1 MYRARIKAAFDGAD
15 PRVCLAFWLFG
26 IIIFFRVQFS
36 NFCASIANPSPRAGL
51 INNVLY
57 VIILSAAL
65 DLVGPTVPKG
75 VVLLA
80 DVIPSFLTKLVAP
93 YFIHLVP
100 YPVRILIFALLST
113 AGMLLIAL
121 TPAFTEGG
129 TVPTKMMGVVLASLS
144 SGGGELSFLGL
155 THFYGAFSLA
165 SWGSGTGAAGLVG
178 AGAYALATT
187 VLGMGVKTTLLLS
200 AVLPAVMLVAFFVIL
215 PRGPMMERNRYKKLP
230 NEALAATIVD
240 HVEAGEEEST
250 LSAAAREDEGLLDVS
265 SRAPNDAKSI
275 PWLHTFWINL
285 RRARGLFF
293 PYMLPLLLVYIAEYT
308 INQGVAPTLL
318 FDLKSPSTPFSSYR
332 SFYPTYSF
340 IYQAGVFIARSSL
353 PILRLR
359 HLYPPS
365 FLQILNLALLI
376 LQAMFDFLPNV
387 WWVFVIVFWEGL
399 LGGIV
404 YVNTFAKILEEVKG
418 EDGEREFSLGAVSVS
433 DSGGIMVAGVLGIG
447 LEVALCGW
455 QVKRGKD
462 WCMRFE
468 RG

>member
-1 MYRARIKAAFDGAD
+1 MKAAFDGAD
-15 PRVCLAFWLFG
+15 PPVCLAFWLFG
-26 IIIFFRVQFS
+26 RNLHSCSSFLPH
-36 NFCASIANPSPRAGL
+36 SIANPNPRAGL

-121 TPAFTEGG
+121 TPAYTEGG

-187 VLGMGVKTTLLLS
+187 AMGISVKATLLGS
-200 AVLPAVMLVAFFVIL
+200 AILPAVMLIAFFMIL

-230 NEALAATIVD
+230 NETRAANVVE
-240 HVEAGEEEST
+240 HVEVGEEEGT
-250 LSAAAREDEGLLDVS
+250 LSAAVREDEGLLDSGRNAS
-265 SRAPNDAKSI
+265 SDPKSI
-275 PWLHTFWINL
+275 PWLHTFWVNL
-285 RRARGLFF
+285 RRARGLFI
-293 PYMLPLLLVYIAEYT
+293 P
-308 INQGVAPTLL
+308 
-318 FDLKSPSTPFSSYR
+318 
-332 SFYPTYSF
+332 
-340 IYQAGVFIARSSL
+340 
-353 PILRLR
+353 
-359 HLYPPS
+359 
-365 FLQILNLALLI
+365 
-376 LQAMFDFLPNV
+376 
-387 WWVFVIVFWEGL
+387 
-399 LGGIV
+399 
-404 YVNTFAKILEEVKG
+404 
-418 EDGEREFSLGAVSVS
+418 
-433 DSGGIMVAGVLGIG
+433 
-447 LEVALCGW
+447 
-455 QVKRGKD
+455 
-462 WCMRFE
+462 
-468 RG
+468 